1 MSGLTGAPEERERA
15 EKMTNQMTG
24 GGKSNGGETRRRHA
38 VLAELLDH
46 WESLRAGRIAPLR
59 SEIDP
64 RRIENV
70 LRHAF
75 ILERT
80 AGFESR
86 IRIAGMTL
94 CELMGMEIRAMPATA
109 LIAPESRE
117 TFSELLT
124 RLFAQPEIIE
134 LQLEDARGGMR
145 AEMMLLPMKSDR
157 GEIARILGC
166 LVAEGEA
173 TAPPHRFHITG
184 HSATRIIAHAEPQ
197 PAGAPMA
204 AGFAEAAQPF
214 TPAPKRRMRPHLRLV
229 K

>member
-1 MSGLTGAPEERERA
+1 MGRG
-15 EKMTNQMTG
+15 MTG
-24 GGKSNGGETRRRHA
+24 GPEDRKGEAPRRHP

-80 AGFESR
+80 AGNEAR
-86 IRIAGMTL
+86 IRIAGMAL

-109 LIAPESRE
+109 LIAPEARE
-117 TFSELLT
+117 RFAGLLA
-124 RLFAQPEIIE
+124 RLFARPEIVE
-134 LQLEDARGGMR
+134 LRLMDSRGGMG

-157 GEIARILGC
+157 GGITRILGC

-173 TAPPHRFHITG
+173 TAPPHRFDITG
-184 HSATRIIAHAEPQ
+184 HSATRIIARAEPER
-197 PAGAPMA
+197 AAEH
-204 AGFAEAAQPF
+204 AGFAEPAQPF
-214 TPAPKRRMRPHLRLV
+214 APAPKRRMRGHLRLV